1 MLFSIY
7 CLIVSP
13 IIPSRPHSFRTRLR
27 LHTRLWGLVMSA
39 NPSMELCSACNRFVQ
54 DNYRECKHH
63 GTLRALKNC
72 AETKTTPSCA
82 LCCLLW
88 TGVQAQ
94 YSVSVSMSNV
104 GSILASDYTLDL
116 GYTRQGHL
124 RWMYAKGTVM
134 SDGTRP
140 ILGTLDI
147 ISEQGRHNT
156 ALVYN
161 HGVCNDFCIPSTNL
175 IMGPDKV

>member
-1 MLFSIY
+1 
-7 CLIVSP
+7 
-13 IIPSRPHSFRTRLR
+13 
-27 LHTRLWGLVMSA
+27 
-39 NPSMELCSACNRFVQ
+39 
-54 DNYRECKHH
+54 
-63 GTLRALKNC
+63 
-72 AETKTTPSCA
+72 
-82 LCCLLW
+82 
-88 TGVQAQ
+88 
-94 YSVSVSMSNV
+94 MSNV

-134 SDGTRP
+134 SDGTQP

-161 HGVCNDFCIPSTNL
+161 PGVCNDFCIPSTNL
-175 IMGPDKV
+175 TMGPDKV